1 MSKYFYEWHWETIY
15 NLHIDEDG
23 LESWCTEDF
32 DFADSLSELFSK
44 RTKAKRDVVEAINN
58 DTHRITI
65 QKWREDG
72 EDLFELVD
80 YANVQKDGTI
90 IVDKDFGRLPKKYRI
105 EVEQFLQGG
114 RMTK

>member
-1 MSKYFYEWHWETIY
+1 MSKYFYEWHWESIS

-23 LESWCTEDF
+23 SESWGTEDF
-32 DFADSLSELFSK
+32 DFADSLSKLFGK
-44 RTKAKRDVVEAINN
+44 RAKAKRDIVEAINN

-90 IVDKDFGRLPKKYRI
+90 IGHKDFGRLPKKYRI
-105 EVEQFLQGG
+105 ELKQFLQGE